1 MKKENTS
8 YEEKPKANEM
18 QFDDDLEGFYS
29 VTKNVV
35 KITDDPGNKKAIASA
50 PILFNGEK
58 PYCEGNYKFVN
69 GKKYLFVTVQ
79 SKSGLVPADALTKL

>member
-8 YEEKPKANEM
+8 YEEKSKANEM

>member
-8 YEEKPKANEM
+8 YEEKSKANEM

-50 PILFNGEK
+50 PILK